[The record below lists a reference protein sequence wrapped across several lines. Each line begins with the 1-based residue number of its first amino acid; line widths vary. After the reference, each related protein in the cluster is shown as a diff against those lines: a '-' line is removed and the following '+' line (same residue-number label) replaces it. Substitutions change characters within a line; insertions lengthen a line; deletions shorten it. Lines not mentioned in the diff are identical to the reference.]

1 LTDTDN
7 YKYEKQFNREGY
19 NMTSQFEYMLLAT
32 RVYAASNNNKID
44 LPQGWSQLD
53 WEPDRFTGFSAGIYK
68 NDDTGEI
75 VISYTGTNDKV
86 ADPISWTAG
95 MGAPAPQIF
104 EAMSYYF
111 EFRKAHPEATNIS
124 FTGHSLGGRKP
135 WSIPEFPC
143 FVSVSLAP
151 VP

>member
-86 ADPISWTAG
+86 AV
-95 MGAPAPQIF
+95 
-104 EAMSYYF
+104 SYYF